1 MEVTL
6 AVVWKATFKR
16 EISVQVHSV
25 HAALPVYYDN
35 NSFALPP
42 VKTSM
47 SVRMTLTVVVRMQSV
62 LTLMAAT
69 LAPVLLGILEMDRV
83 AGV

>member
-1 MEVTL
+1 M
-6 AVVWKATFKR
+6 K
-16 EISVQVHSV
+16 I
-25 HAALPVYYDN
+25 
-35 NSFALPP
+35 
-42 VKTSM
+42 SM
-47 SVRMTLTVVVRMQSV
+47 SVRMSLTVVMRMQCV